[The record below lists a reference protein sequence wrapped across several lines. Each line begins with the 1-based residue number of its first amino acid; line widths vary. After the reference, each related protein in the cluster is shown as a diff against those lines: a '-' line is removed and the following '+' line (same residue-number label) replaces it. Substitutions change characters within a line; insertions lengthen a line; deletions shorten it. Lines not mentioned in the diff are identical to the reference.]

1 MEQINVVNIAATS
14 ISTALLTAKFGANG
28 VAAATAIMTI
38 IILIFGE
45 ITPKSIAAN
54 NSEKVALLVSKPIKL
69 IITILSPVVWIF
81 NIFTKFMFR
90 IIGVKADEKN
100 AFITEE
106 ELKTMVNVS
115 HEEGVL
121 EVEEREIINN
131 VFEFGDMQ
139 AKDAMVQRMDM
150 VTVEVDDT
158 YEEII
163 EVFREEKLSR
173 LPVYEDSVD
182 DIIGIIN
189 AMVQR
194 MDMVTVEVD
203 DTYEEIIEVFREEKL
218 SRLPVYEDSVDDI
231 IGIINIKDMIFLS
244 DEEKEYFSVKNYMRD
259 PFFTYEF
266 KKITQLLED
275 MKKAKTQI
283 AIVLDEYGG
292 TSGLL
297 TVEDLVE
304 VIVGDIEDE
313 YDEDE
318 DDIIVIKED
327 EYIVDGSTRISEVN
341 ELIGTS
347 IETEEFDSIGGYLIG
362 YLDRLPEEKEVIE
375 IGNIKFCIEK
385 VEKNRIAKIHMYT

>member
-1 MEQINVVNIAATS
+1 MESLESWIQIIGLVILIMGSAFFSASETSLMSLSKIRMRYMQDEGVKNADLVASLIESPNKLLNSILVGNNVVNIAATS

-163 EVFREEKLSR
+163 EVFREE
-173 LPVYEDSVD
+173 
-182 DIIGIIN
+182 N
-189 AMVQR
+189 
-194 MDMVTVEVD
+194 
-203 DTYEEIIEVFREEKL
+203 
-218 SRLPVYEDSVDDI
+218 
-231 IGIINIKDMIFLS
+231 
-244 DEEKEYFSVKNYMRD
+244 
-259 PFFTYEF
+259 
-266 KKITQLLED
+266 
-275 MKKAKTQI
+275 
-283 AIVLDEYGG
+283 
-292 TSGLL
+292 
-297 TVEDLVE
+297 
-304 VIVGDIEDE
+304 
-313 YDEDE
+313 
-318 DDIIVIKED
+318 
-327 EYIVDGSTRISEVN
+327 
-341 ELIGTS
+341 
-347 IETEEFDSIGGYLIG
+347 
-362 YLDRLPEEKEVIE
+362 
-375 IGNIKFCIEK
+375 
-385 VEKNRIAKIHMYT
+385 